1 MVNLDLLIEDYVGK
15 MAKDYK
21 ILGAMLTGSYLTGNM
36 KENSDID
43 IFFIW
48 EIDGE
53 SIRGREFYKS
63 VEFEYFIS
71 PEWKYYDMLKN
82 DLTSQEIYSKGKI
95 IFDTANIFN
104 NIKLK
109 ARELLDSYKPTLSLS
124 DKTDYSFYVETI
136 MKDGIDMLGTG
147 ELENFKFLSGIHI
160 PRFCDIIAKLNK
172 KYPIYE
178 KYAIEELKLLDEHLL
193 KLLVCLYQSKSIEE
207 ASKNWI
213 SLCKYVLKRLG
224 DIDIVNYQLISKI

>member
-1 MVNLDLLIEDYVGK
+1 M
-15 MAKDYK
+15 
-21 ILGAMLTGSYLTGNM
+21 
-36 KENSDID
+36 
-43 IFFIW
+43 
-48 EIDGE
+48 
-53 SIRGREFYKS
+53 
-63 VEFEYFIS
+63 
-71 PEWKYYDMLKN
+71 
-82 DLTSQEIYSKGKI
+82 
-95 IFDTANIFN
+95 
-104 NIKLK
+104 
-109 ARELLDSYKPTLSLS
+109 DSYKPILSLS

-136 MKDGIDMLGTG
+136 MKDGIDMLGNG

-160 PRFCDIIAKLNK
+160 SRFCDIIAKLNK

-178 KYAIEELKLLDEHLL
+178 KYAIEELKLLYEHLL